1 MGLGFFGLWLTHGG
15 TFLGLP
21 AATLEDPYTKCK
33 PKEELQCRLYGGG
46 LMTKVQ
52 ASIQKRPQGK
62 KERVAYVCTVMSAP
76 DMPAWLRLSAL
87 TRV

>member
-1 MGLGFFGLWLTHGG
+1 MVVPFWGYLRRSLHKVG
-15 TFLGLP
+15 
-21 AATLEDPYTKCK
+21 K